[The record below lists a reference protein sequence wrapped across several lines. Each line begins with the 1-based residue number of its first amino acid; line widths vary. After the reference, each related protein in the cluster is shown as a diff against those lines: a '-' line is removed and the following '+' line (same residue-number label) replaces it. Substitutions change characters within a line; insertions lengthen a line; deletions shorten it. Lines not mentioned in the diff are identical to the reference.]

1 MILLGFPCILN
12 SDQRKMDD
20 CPLYLN
26 IKEKYNCRKGIAQC
40 TLTWS
45 KTVCLPGVNPGMEVA
60 LSEKKE
66 IKLMLTKKV
75 TKAKSQDK
83 AEASL

>member
-1 MILLGFPCILN
+1 
-12 SDQRKMDD
+12 
-20 CPLYLN
+20 
-26 IKEKYNCRKGIAQC
+26 
-40 TLTWS
+40 
-45 KTVCLPGVNPGMEVA
+45 MEVT

>member
-1 MILLGFPCILN
+1 
-12 SDQRKMDD
+12 MDD
-20 CPLYLN
+20 YQSYLN

-45 KTVCLPGVNPGMEVA
+45 KTAYLSGVNPGMEVT

>member
-1 MILLGFPCILN
+1 
-12 SDQRKMDD
+12 MDD

-40 TLTWS
+40 SLTWS
-45 KTVCLPGVNPGMEVA
+45 KTACLPGVNPGMEVT